1 MLIGNLFCCEGYPAG
16 NEYSIPGLRGTWLA
30 EARRH
35 SHRRGW
41 CHRTWNAIVKRFSNI
56 FFWSDFGYFLL
67 ISLVA
72 QKLNQF
78 RVPVGSTVKLTFERK
93 VPRTSLDPEGSEEDM
108 KQEEK
113 VSMD

>member
-1 MLIGNLFCCEGYPAG
+1 
-16 NEYSIPGLRGTWLA
+16 
-30 EARRH
+30 
-35 SHRRGW
+35 
-41 CHRTWNAIVKRFSNI
+41 
-56 FFWSDFGYFLL
+56 LL